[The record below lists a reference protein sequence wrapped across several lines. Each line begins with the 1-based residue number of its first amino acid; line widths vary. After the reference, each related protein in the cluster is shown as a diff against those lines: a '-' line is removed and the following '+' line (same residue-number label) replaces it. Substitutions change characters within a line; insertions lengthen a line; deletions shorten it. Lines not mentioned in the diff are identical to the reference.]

1 MVVVDTSVW
10 ADYFRR
16 PSSQVADEL
25 SGLLRARRASLVGV
39 VLSELHKGA
48 RNDEQIVSL
57 REGLFAVPYIEM
69 NRGAWERAGRIAA
82 GLDASGVRIP
92 MSDVFIAALALEG
105 DHEVYTLDKH
115 FQRIPGLRLYQAEGD
130 SP

>member
-16 PSSQVADEL
+16 PSSRVADEL

-39 VLSELHKGA
+39 VVSELHKGT

-57 REGLFAVPYIEM
+57 REGLLAVPYLEM
-69 NRGAWERAGRIAA
+69 SRNAWERAGHLAA
-82 GLDASGVRIP
+82 GLDARGLRIP

-115 FQRIPGLRLYQAEGD
+115 FQRIPGLRLYQPDGD
-130 SP
+130 A